1 MIRSRVSEES
11 ENINN
16 DNFKVTCKVRVG
28 TQCFLART
36 MISV

>member
-11 ENINN
+11 ESIHN
-16 DNFKVTCKVRVG
+16 DNFQVTCKVRVG

-36 MISV
+36 LIPV